1 LKTLLRP
8 FIDPLTY
15 LGAVHL
21 LANLV
26 VGTVTFSV
34 AITML
39 SLSLGLSVF
48 IFGLPLLMVTVLLG
62 RWVASVERRRA
73 ALLLGAETRTPP
85 ALHRTGLPFWQWVK
99 RVVTDLPGWKGLIY
113 SIVLFP
119 WGVITFTVTITM
131 AATALFLISF
141 PAWSWAVE
149 NTINDRVLTTGE
161 SVGVSLAGAFVGVVL
176 LVASPWAIRLMV
188 AVDKLLIQGLLSGPR
203 EAELEARVEQLTQT
217 RAAAVSSADETLRR
231 IERDLHDGAQQR
243 LVALALDLG
252 MARERVAKGESAD
265 RVLELVDRA
274 HDEAK
279 RSIVELRELVRGIHP
294 AVLSDRGLDAALSA
308 LAARSPIPVTI
319 DVQILG
325 RPPANIEAAAYF
337 VVAEALTNVAK
348 HSNASH
354 SSVIVRRSPTELLMT
369 LWDNGRGGAV
379 ITPTGGLGGLV
390 DRVRAIDGTVEVTSP
405 VGGPTT
411 IEVRIPCVS

>member
-1 LKTLLRP
+1 MKTILRP

-15 LGAVHL
+15 LGAIHL

-26 VGTVTFSV
+26 VGTITFSV
-34 AITML
+34 VITMVSL
-39 SLSLGLSVF
+39 SLSLSVF
-48 IFGLPLLMVTVLLG
+48 IFGLPLLMLTVLIG
-62 RWVASVERRRA
+62 RWIANVERRRA

-85 ALHRTGLPFWQWVK
+85 SLSRNGLSFWQWVK
-99 RVVTDLPGWKGLIY
+99 KVVTDLPGWKGLIY

-119 WGVITFTVTITM
+119 WGIVTFTVTVTM
-131 AATALFLISF
+131 AATALFLISG
-141 PAWSWAVE
+141 PTWVWAVE
-149 NTINDRVLTTGE
+149 STINDRVLTTGE
-161 SVGVSLAGAFVGVVL
+161 SVAYSLAGAALGVVL
-176 LVASPWAIRLMV
+176 LVLTPWAIRLMV
-188 AVDKLLIQGLLSGPR
+188 AVDKLLVQGLLSGPR
-203 EAELEARVEQLTQT
+203 DAELEARVEQLTQT

-252 MARERVAKGESAD
+252 MARERIASGESSE

-308 LAARSPIPVTI
+308 LAARSPIPVNV
-319 DVQILG
+319 DVQVLG

-348 HSNASH
+348 HSNATH
-354 SSVIVRRSPTELLMT
+354 ASVTVRRTPTELLMN

-390 DRVRAIDGTVEVTSP
+390 DRVQAIDGAVNITSP
-405 VGGPTT
+405 DGGPTT
-411 IEVRIPCVS
+411 IEVRIPCAS